1 MLPHCLALLSPFILL
16 CYFSSGQ
23 INDDDDDDN
32 NNNND
37 DDDDDDVS
45 PLRKPEFHLTSPIQR
60 IPANSEYSHKPYNT
74 ENQTFRRTFL
84 LLKI

>member
-1 MLPHCLALLSPFILL
+1 MLPHCPALLSPFILL

-23 INDDDDDDN
+23 I
-32 NNNND
+32 ND